1 MPKHC
6 AGLHITLSK
15 ETISYSQT
23 DFAKR
28 WGGANLFAND
38 IMLVGLSLDDMVD
51 TIHTQPIW
59 KIACQPQPFH
69 WEIECEPAAHML
81 LPDAYAM
88 I

>member
-1 MPKHC
+1 MMPKHC

-51 TIHTQPIW
+51 TIRNRFGKSPVNRS
-59 KIACQPQPFH
+59 PFTGK
-69 WEIECEPAAHML
+69 
-81 LPDAYAM
+81 
-88 I
+88 